1 MMDEERDLI
10 TFEDDNG
17 KEWTLEVVD
26 YLYYEGKEYVI
37 LTDYDEDEEAGQPSG
52 YVMEVVPVEGEE
64 DEEEFIPIDDDLAI
78 KVFEVYQTNEMF
90 DENDEYDD
98 EEE

>member
-1 MMDEERDLI
+1 
-10 TFEDDNG
+10 
-17 KEWTLEVVD
+17 
-26 YLYYEGKEYVI
+26 
-37 LTDYDEDEEAGQPSG
+37 
-52 YVMEVVPVEGEE
+52 VPVEGEE